1 MANRLL
7 ALFCALLLVAGSLG
21 RAIQAIDSAERHVV
35 CPEHGE
41 LLHPAVGEAASVDEL
56 VMPSELAHGDA
67 CTLASLGA
75 TPLGPSLQPP
85 CPQHPL
91 ANRLGHEG
99 IAAAAVVAR
108 IPPLRVAPKAS
119 PPTV

>member
-1 MANRLL
+1 MAQRLL
-7 ALFCALLLVAGSLG
+7 ALFCAFLLIAGSLG
-21 RAIQAIDSAERHVV
+21 RAVQAVESAASHVV

-41 LLHPAVGEAASVDEL
+41 LLHPAEGGTNETDEL
-56 VMPSELAHGDA
+56 VLPSGQVHGDECA
-67 CTLASLGA
+67 LTSLGT
-75 TPLGPSLQPP
+75 TPAGVHLPP
-85 CPQHPL
+85 QSPQHPL
-91 ANRLGHEG
+91 ATRLGHNG